1 MAIHMQSLPGNKI
14 ASRTNMRAF
23 RVPQGVYEILTL
35 DTSAGLPTSLCLLV
49 VEVVMQSGRVVAT
62 LAFGGEEKLTI
73 NIPATGVYCR
83 FFFM

>member
-1 MAIHMQSLPGNKI
+1 M
-14 ASRTNMRAF
+14 
-23 RVPQGVYEILTL
+23 PQGVYKILTL